1 MDPSIDAP
9 TRAEIE
15 TQTARLKLNHRCWNT
30 AWMMVGVFFVLL
42 FFLFNLLNSF

>member
-30 AWMMVGVFFVLL
+30 AWMMVGGFFILL
-42 FFLFNLLNSF
+42 FFLFNLLSYP